1 MHAGNNTQFTAGLQ
15 SPPAAT
21 HTEGPCA
28 LAQVKYQ
35 MEDLSVGQKMTG
47 TVKAVHD
54 FGVFVDIG
62 APRDALLN
70 TERFTVGCSVHETW
84 PKFAWVSGRSSM
96 IPGLLAARLKRS
108 ILDRKFGLHLPQ
120 RPTCIPSWLEQ
131 EQQPPAVQRGCALI
145 LPCAALGLCDTALLW
160 HACAP

>member
-1 MHAGNNTQFTAGLQ
+1 MHAGNKTQFTASLQ
-15 SPPAAT
+15 SPPPAT

-70 TERFTVGCSVHETW
+70 TERFTVGCSVPGTW
-84 PKFAWVSGRSSM
+84 PKCAWVSGRSSM
-96 IPGLLAARLKRS
+96 FPDTLVARLKRS
-108 ILDRKFGLHLPQ
+108 ILARLWLRFGLCLPQ
-120 RPTCIPSWLEQ
+120 RPTCIPSWNRSHQLYMG
-131 EQQPPAVQRGCALI
+131 AGR
-145 LPCAALGLCDTALLW
+145 
-160 HACAP
+160 